1 MGFGK
6 SKSDEKT
13 GPKSE
18 LPLFGIIEEAGMY
31 RAVCC
36 KDGIISPLVAPYGQ
50 PMERRAAAREASN
63 ALYRFLVLGI
73 EAGQSHTAGLSPNFK
88 ITTR

>member
-1 MGFGK
+1 MGLLK

-13 GPKSE
+13 GAKSE
-18 LPLFGIIEEAGMY
+18 LPLFGIIEEGGLF

-36 KDGIISPLVAPYGQ
+36 RNGAITPLASPYGE

-73 EAGQSHTAGLSPNFK
+73 EAGQAHTAGLSPGFK
-88 ITTR
+88 ITSR

>member
-1 MGFGK
+1 MAFGK
-6 SKSDEKT
+6 PKSET
-13 GPKSE
+13 KSE
-18 LPLFGIIEEAGMY
+18 LPLFGIVEEGGLY

-36 KDGIISPLVAPYGQ
+36 RDGVSKPLASPYGE

-73 EAGQSHTAGLSPNFK
+73 EAGQAHSAGISPAFK
-88 ITTR
+88 ITGR